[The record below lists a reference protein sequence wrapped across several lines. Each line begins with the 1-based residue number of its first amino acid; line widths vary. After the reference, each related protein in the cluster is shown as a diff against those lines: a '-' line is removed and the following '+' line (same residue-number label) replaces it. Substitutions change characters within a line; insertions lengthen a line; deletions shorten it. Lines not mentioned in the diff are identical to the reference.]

1 MILTLNFD
9 CGCSWPFAE
18 AQRGYLWDKKAK
30 RSYFRVRCP
39 NHPDSR
45 LVNKTGVCEKCEREF
60 TAPPQATKVRYCPAC
75 KVRYPT
81 KKGMIVERVPVNRI
95 QLTIKEP
102 DRSPCSPSAGCEFRD
117 GDKNGF
123 DCVECEY
130 RVAYWKMVEAIS

>member
-39 NHPDSR
+39 DHSDSR
-45 LVNKTGVCEKCEREF
+45 LVNKTGVCELCEKEF
-60 TAPPQATKVRYCPAC
+60 TAPPQANRVRYCPAC
-75 KVRYPT
+75 KFRYPT
-81 KKGMIVERVPVNRI
+81 KKSINVERPTTNRI
-95 QLTIKEP
+95 QLVIKDP
-102 DRSPCSPSAGCEFRD
+102 NRSPCAECPLWDA
-117 GDKNGF
+117 DKNGL

-130 RVAYWKMVEAIS
+130 RTAYWKMVEAK